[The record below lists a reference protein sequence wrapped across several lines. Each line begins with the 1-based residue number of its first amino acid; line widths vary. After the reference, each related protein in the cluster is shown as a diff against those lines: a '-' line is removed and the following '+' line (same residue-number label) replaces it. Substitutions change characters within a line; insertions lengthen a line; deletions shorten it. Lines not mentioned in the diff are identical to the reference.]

1 MVLTF
6 SEVLKAAGVFAYPL
20 LGCSILALAIFIERT
35 FSLFF
40 RQVFPT
46 PLLDALV
53 AGEVNQVAADLRNA
67 GGRIVN
73 FYRGNSSDPDGLKA
87 YARLEISRLERGIFL
102 LDIIV
107 AVAPL
112 LGLLGT
118 VTGLV
123 GVFSGFDA
131 ESTLADTAQFGKGI
145 SLALSTTILGLATA
159 IPAIAAATWF
169 DRRIDVLASRID
181 VGVELLLESSR
192 EGSFA
197 GD

>member
-1 MVLTF
+1 MELTF
-6 SEVLKAAGVFAYPL
+6 SEVFEAAGVFGYPL
-20 LGCSILALAIFIERT
+20 LACSVLALAIFIER
-35 FSLFF
+35 FFALFL
-40 RQVFPT
+40 RQVFPDS
-46 PLLDALV
+46 LLESLIIGDISSIEANT
-53 AGEVNQVAADLRNA
+53 GTA
-67 GGRIVN
+67 GGRIVQ
-73 FYRGNSSDPDGLKA
+73 FYLGNAPDPDGLKA
-87 YARLEISRLERGIFL
+87 YARLEVSRLERGIFL

-107 AVAPL
+107 SIAPL

-131 ESTLADTAQFGKGI
+131 DSTLADTAQFGKGI

-181 VGVELLLESSR
+181 AGVERLLECSQQAL
-192 EGSFA
+192 EGE
-197 GD
+197 G

>member
-1 MVLTF
+1 MELTF

-20 LGCSILALAIFIERT
+20 LGCSILALAIFIER
-35 FSLFF
+35 FFALFLRQIFPDSL
-40 RQVFPT
+40 
-46 PLLDALV
+46 LESLI
-53 AGEVNQVAADLRNA
+53 AGDLSSIEGSPRTA
-67 GGRIVN
+67 GGRIVR
-73 FYRGNSSDPDGLKA
+73 FYQENAPDPDGLKA
-87 YARLEISRLERGIFL
+87 FARLEVSRLERGIFL

-107 AVAPL
+107 SVAPL

-131 ESTLADTAQFGKGI
+131 TSTLADTAQFGKGI

-181 VGVELLLESSR
+181 AGVERLLECSQQEL
-192 EGSFA
+192 EGE
-197 GD
+197 G